1 MLHRAPGHLSGI
13 PLRRVAVPR
22 DLAAITSR
30 GEETDPREA
39 GMTPAAVERIW
50 RGVEALF
57 RSGVHPAVA
66 LCVRRNGVVVLDRA
80 LGWERGVAGDEAG
93 EPEPARP
100 GTPFCVYSASKAIT
114 ATVIHLL
121 VDRGTL
127 HLDDRVAE
135 YVPQFATPALDRITI
150 DHVLSHR
157 AGIPLIPRDL
167 VDLDR
172 LADTGLLLDAIPK
185 LKVAHAAGA
194 ALSYHAV
201 TGGFVLGEVV
211 KQATGKDIRDVVAA
225 EILRP
230 LGFRWTGY
238 GVAAEDVAAVGRNYP
253 TGPPVLPPLSLMLT
267 RVLGMPVDDVT
278 RAGNDPRFLAAVIP
292 AANVVTTANE
302 LSRFYEIL
310 RQAGTLDGVQ
320 LLRPE
325 TIRAAVVERSYH
337 EIDRSLG
344 VPLRHASGYM
354 LGARLLGLFGPDTDD
369 AFGHLGF
376 TNVMGWADP
385 RREITV
391 GLITSGKPVLAPHLP
406 SLWNV
411 TRLIGAAAPKVRTPL
426 LYAS

>member
-1 MLHRAPGHLSGI
+1 MLHRSPGRLSGG
-13 PLRRVAVPR
+13 PLRQVAVPR
-22 DLAAITSR
+22 NLAAITTI
-30 GEETDPREA
+30 GQEADPSEA

-50 RGVEALF
+50 RGVESLF
-57 RSGVHPAVA
+57 RSRVHPAVA
-66 LCVRRNGVVVLDRA
+66 LCVRRNGLVVLDRA
-80 LGWERGVAGDEAG
+80 IGWERGVDGAEGI
-93 EPEPARP
+93 EPQPVRLD
-100 GTPFCVYSASKAIT
+100 TPFCVYSTSKAIT
-114 ATVIHLL
+114 ATVVHLL
-121 VDRGTL
+121 ADRGTL
-127 HLDDRVAE
+127 HLDDKVAD
-135 YVPQFATPALDRITI
+135 YVPQFAAPQLNRIAI

-167 VDLDR
+167 IDLDR
-172 LADTGLLLDAIPK
+172 LADTNVLLEAIPR

-201 TGGFVLGEVV
+201 SGGFVLGEVV
-211 KQATGKDIRDVVAA
+211 KQATGKDIRDVLAE

-230 LGFRWTGY
+230 LGFRWTNY
-238 GVAAEDVAAVGRNYP
+238 GVAAEDFDAVGRCYP
-253 TGPPVLPPLSLMLT
+253 TGPKPLPPLSTMLT
-267 RVLGMPVDDVT
+267 RVLGLPVDEVT

-302 LSRFYEIL
+302 LSRFFEIL
-310 RQAGTLDGVQ
+310 RLGGTLDGVQ
-320 LLRPE
+320 LLRPA
-325 TIRAAVVERSYH
+325 TVRGAIIERSYH

-344 VPLRHASGYM
+344 APLRHASGYM
-354 LGARLLGLFGPDTDD
+354 LGAKLLGLFGPDTDD

-411 TRLIGAAAPKVRTPL
+411 TRLIGGAAPKVRTPA
-426 LYAS
+426 LYTD

>member
-1 MLHRAPGHLSGI
+1 VLRRTPGRLGGA
-13 PLRRVAVPR
+13 PLRRIGVPR
-22 DLAAITSR
+22 DLAAITTT
-30 GEETDPREA
+30 GVEADPHEA

-57 RSGVHPAVA
+57 RSGVHPAIG

-80 LGWERGVAGDEAG
+80 LGWERGADPAEDRA
-93 EPEPARP
+93 PEVARP
-100 GTPFCVYSASKAIT
+100 GTPYCVYSASKAVT
-114 ATVIHLL
+114 ATVVHLL

-127 HLDDRVAE
+127 HLDDHVAD
-135 YVPQFATPALDRITI
+135 YVPQFAAPQLDQITI

-172 LADTGLLLDAIPK
+172 LADTDVLLDAIPK

-201 TGGFVLGEVV
+201 SGGFVLAEVV
-211 KQATGKDIRDVVAA
+211 KQATGKDIRDVLTA

-230 LGFRWTGY
+230 LGFRWTSY
-238 GVAAEDVAAVGRNYP
+238 GVAADDVEAVGRNYP
-253 TGPPVLPPLSLMLT
+253 TGPPVLPPLSLMLSRT
-267 RVLGMPVDDVT
+267 LGMPVDDVT
-278 RAGNDPRFLAAVIP
+278 RAGNDPRFLAAVVP

-310 RQAGTLDGVQ
+310 RRGGTLDGVQ
-320 LLRPE
+320 VLRPE
-325 TIRAAVVERSYH
+325 TIRAALVERSYH

-344 VPLRHASGYM
+344 APLRHASGYM
-354 LGARLLGLFGPDTDD
+354 LGARLLGLFGPDSDD

-411 TRLIGAAAPKVRTPL
+411 TRLIGAAAPKVRAPL
-426 LYAS
+426 LYTA

>member
-1 MLHRAPGHLSGI
+1 MLHRTPGRLTGP
-13 PLRRVAVPR
+13 PLRRVGVPA
-22 DLAAITSR
+22 DLGSVTTR
-30 GEETDPREA
+30 GDEADPREA
-39 GMTPAAVERIW
+39 GMTRAGVERIW
-50 RGVEALF
+50 RGIETLF
-57 RSGVHPAVA
+57 RSGVHPAIE

-80 LGWERGVAGDEAG
+80 LGWERGVAPG
-93 EPEPARP
+93 EDGGPEQAQP
-100 GTPFCVYSASKAIT
+100 GTPYCVYSASKAVT
-114 ATVIHLL
+114 ATVVHLL

-127 HLDDRVAE
+127 HLDDRVAD
-135 YVPQFATPALDRITI
+135 YVPQFATPHLDRITI

-172 LADTGLLLDAIPK
+172 LADTALLLDAIPR

-211 KQATGKDIRDVVAA
+211 KQATGKDIRDVLTA

-230 LGFRWTGY
+230 LGFRWTNY
-238 GVAAEDVAAVGRNYP
+238 GVAAGDVAAVGRSYP
-253 TGPPVLPPLSLMLT
+253 TGPPVLPPLSLVMA
-267 RVLGMPVDDVT
+267 RVLGLPVDDVT
-278 RAGNDPRFLAAVIP
+278 RAGNDPRFLAAVVP

-310 RQAGTLDGVQ
+310 RQGETLDGVQ

-325 TIRAAVVERSYH
+325 TIRAALVERSYH

-391 GLITSGKPVLAPHLP
+391 GLITSGKPVLTPHLP

-411 TRLIGAAAPKVRTPL
+411 TRLIGAAAPKVPAPL